1 MKYPDLTQIYITR
14 IRVIWYVLTGQDG
27 CWIKSGG
34 QKILNEE
41 KELRLANFEKM
52 MAAVEKSYDDTV
64 AQMEKLKAAGKVKS
78 ATYGQL
84 MGNKLMYQNMLTL
97 YKLYGLL
104 EE

>member
-1 MKYPDLTQIYITR
+1 M
-14 IRVIWYVLTGQDG
+14 
-27 CWIKSGG
+27 
-34 QKILNEE
+34 NEE

-84 MGNKLMYQNMLTL
+84 MGNKLMYQSMLAM
-97 YKLYGLL
+97 YREHGLI
-104 EE
+104 E